1 MKRVF
6 PAGGR
11 AIEAAAARDSIREKI
26 EELYAKHNPEKL
38 DSVPQLMA
46 KYKGMEQ
53 ELLDSVKEKYRVVVA
68 VEIDM
73 DDL

>member
-1 MKRVF
+1 M
-6 PAGGR
+6 
-11 AIEAAAARDSIREKI
+11 KI

-53 ELLDSVKEKYRVVVA
+53 ELLDSIKEKYRVVAA